1 MSKIDRT
8 SSMDDLDRLLDE
20 AEEACSDAPNQKNGS
35 DAPNKKKKNV
45 KALPNEEDKV
55 NDDVSR

>member
-1 MSKIDRT
+1 MDC

-20 AEEACSDAPNQKNGS
+20 AEEACSDAPN
-35 DAPNKKKKNV
+35 KKNV
-45 KALPNEEDKV
+45 RALPDDEDSV